1 MEVSKVLIVAMFV
14 ATLSSVS
21 LSAPRLPSAIDVL
34 VNYVISRDVANG
46 TQEVRILICRLF
58 SVT

>member
-14 ATLSSVS
+14 ATLSSAS
-21 LSAPRLPSAIDVL
+21 LSAPRLPSTIDVL

-46 TQEVRILICRLF
+46 SQEVRI
-58 SVT
+58 